1 MIFCD
6 TSTLAKLYVPEP
18 ESLAVRQRLET
29 EDSVQLSELARTELM
44 AAFHRRLRE
53 GKWSRQDFSAV
64 VSQFSAD
71 DIGGFW
77 DWLPLESAI
86 TQAAASV
93 YSSLSETIFLRSSD
107 CLHLVTALHHNH
119 RDIFTHDRNQAS
131 AALALGITPVS
142 IEP

>member
-1 MIFCD
+1 
-6 TSTLAKLYVPEP
+6 
-18 ESLAVRQRLET
+18 
-29 EDSVQLSELARTELM
+29 M

-77 DWLPLESAI
+77 
-86 TQAAASV
+86 V

-119 RDIFTHDRNQAS
+119 RDIFTHDRNQAA